1 MSKIT
6 WSPEML
12 ARLTELCADQR
23 AFGAQPIASLLRKK
37 FQIKLKA
44 KDVRAAVVDFG
55 ISAVCDIE
63 APLVTFDSAA
73 KDRLES
79 LWTDPDGITV
89 AAIKKIMEEEFP
101 GKIFSASQIR
111 DRASKMGLNRT
122 NGFTWNAK
130 IESGTALN
138 VSPAVYDRVLEH
150 HGPEPDRVRLVPPG
164 TFPANRFSML
174 GGGLRGGAETS
185 R

>member
-23 AFGAQPIASLLRKK
+23 AFGAQPIAAILRKK
-37 FQIKLKA
+37 FRNKLTPN
-44 KDVRAAVVDFG
+44 DVRAAVVGFG
-55 ISAVCDIE
+55 ISAKCNIA
-63 APLVTFDSAA
+63 APLVTFDAAA
-73 KDRLES
+73 KCRLES
-79 LWTDPDGITV
+79 LWTDPAGITV

-101 GKIFSASQIR
+101 GRIFSASQIR

-122 NGFTWNAK
+122 NGATWNAK
-130 IESGTALN
+130 IENGTALK
-138 VSPAVYDRVLEH
+138 VSPAVYDRVLEP
-150 HGPEPDRVRLVPPG
+150 HGPEPDLVRLVPPG

-174 GGGLRGGAETS
+174 RGGLRGGAETS